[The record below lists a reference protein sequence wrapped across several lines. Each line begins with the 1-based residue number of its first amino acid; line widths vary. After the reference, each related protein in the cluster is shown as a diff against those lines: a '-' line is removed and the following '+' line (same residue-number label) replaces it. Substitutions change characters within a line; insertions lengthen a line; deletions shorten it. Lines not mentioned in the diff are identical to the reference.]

1 DLCQRDKVM
10 GSVSLDPQ
18 SMENNQERIL
28 LDGGSC
34 TSRLS
39 KQNQNQSSTTS
50 QHQVNVKT
58 HYASKES
65 EIWCSL
71 QSTISNCSA
80 RDGDEYGKEKDCAE
94 YFEILKF
101 PFPKKVKAYGGRKTN
116 ASKRRVTFADH

>member
-1 DLCQRDKVM
+1 
-10 GSVSLDPQ
+10 
-18 SMENNQERIL
+18 MENNQERIL

-50 QHQVNVKT
+50 QHQ
-58 HYASKES
+58 S